1 MGFRSLV
8 SLLPAIQATRLL
20 VFALVGLSPTERA
33 SLRWTHRPT
42 AGSRGS
48 CAGSAP
54 NLGVN
59 RWTAAEVAGLP
70 VPVGAEPASM
80 PLDHRLGLDDYDRAQ
95 QRWVQ
100 SIEPHH
106 QQAIDVQQPHAL
118 RGFAP

>member
-70 VPVGAEPASM
+70 VPVGGRKP
-80 PLDHRLGLDDYDRAQ
+80 RGC
-95 QRWVQ
+95 QRMTVSGWTMMIAFN
-100 SIEPHH
+100 S
-106 QQAIDVQQPHAL
+106 D
-118 RGFAP
+118 G